1 MAALADPLD
10 VEARLGRSFTDA
22 EAGRVAYVLDDVS
35 AVVRQYTGRDF
46 TQGTHTVRVRAK
58 NGVIRLR
65 ELPVSSIT
73 SVQDKDGNDLS
84 YDWDG
89 LDKVAVWPASG
100 VDWFQREWTA
110 GPSTV
115 VVVTYVGGP
124 QSVPDAVRA
133 VVCNMAARVLGQKPE
148 EGGVQQESIVGYSYS
163 VGAAGAAGPAGLMN
177 DERAV
182 LDRYRRLGSTAVLG

>member
-1 MAALADPLD
+1 MAALADPID
-10 VEARLGRSFTDA
+10 VESRLGRAFTDV

-46 TQGTHTVRVRAK
+46 TAGSHTVRLRAK

-73 SVQDKDGNDLS
+73 SVTDKDGNDLS
-84 YDWDG
+84 YQWDG
-89 LDKVAVWPASG
+89 LDRVTVWPASG
-100 VDWFQREWTA
+100 VDWFEREWTA
-110 GPSTV
+110 GASTV
-115 VVVTYVGGP
+115 VVVTYVGGAG
-124 QSVPDAVRA
+124 VPDAVKA
-133 VVCNMAARVLGQKPE
+133 VVCNMTARALGQTPDQ
-148 EGGVQQESIVGYSYS
+148 GGLQQESISAYSYS

-182 LDRYRRLGSTAVLG
+182 LDRYRRVGSTAVLG